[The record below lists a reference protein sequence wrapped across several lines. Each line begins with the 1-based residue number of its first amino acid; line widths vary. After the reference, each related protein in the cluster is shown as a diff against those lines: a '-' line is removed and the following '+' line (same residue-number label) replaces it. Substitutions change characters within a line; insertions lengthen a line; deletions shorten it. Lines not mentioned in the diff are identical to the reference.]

1 MEETKLS
8 RRGFIKGAAAAG
20 AASIASAALVGCTGQ
35 SADGTEAG
43 TGKNTQANDSAS
55 KVDIGPIA
63 PVDVPASWDYEA
75 DIIVVGSGGGGVN
88 AAARAAELG
97 ASVILI
103 EKSSIFGG
111 NTAQAGGSITM
122 GGNRYTNETEQALP
136 DFPFDRVKWLN
147 WKQEYHDHALNPKM
161 QLAIT
166 DNMSESHNWM
176 GDCGVD
182 WWAPFGTTL
191 MPKGMSKDFGS
202 LCQFLV
208 TDKMKEYG
216 ESKGAE
222 YLSSTPAEALVMD
235 GERVV
240 GVKAKGSSG
249 EEVYLHG
256 TKAVIMC
263 AGGFAANKD
272 MLAEYCPNAL
282 LNSNNCYV
290 DQRDSGECTRMGLG
304 AGAYLIEHDSYAMFD
319 GGINYEKYGGEWCTF
334 LYNGSTQLVRQPW
347 LTIDC
352 MGDRKEY
359 ISTSD
364 LAIGMSGGGL
374 TAQANVQT
382 ATVNNRSY
390 VFFDGNYEESI
401 KNFNEHYCRA
411 FFTPDMDKVDE
422 FVPEHYRDW
431 HNGVD
436 DAIESGVIASA
447 DTIEGLAEKLDL
459 DPSVLKTSID
469 NWNATCAKGEDDFEV
484 PYDPEWLIP
493 IVEPPFYGAEV
504 GGILFRTNTGLAIN
518 TKMQVLKEDQ
528 TPIPGLYAGW
538 FTASGAFADGNVSSI
553 AYAAEGISLSYT
565 GGYMCANS
573 VMEEEK

>member
-1 MEETKLS
+1 MEESKLS
-8 RRGFIKGAAAAG
+8 RRGFLKGAAAAG
-20 AASIASAALVGCTGQ
+20 AASIAGAALVSCGGQ
-35 SADGTEAG
+35 NNDTASAVGQTAQTNETAPKTD
-43 TGKNTQANDSAS
+43 
-55 KVDIGPIA
+55 VGPIE
-63 PVDVPASWDYEA
+63 PVGVPSSWDKEA
-75 DIIVVGSGGGGVN
+75 DVVVVGSGGGGLN

-122 GGNRYTNETEQALP
+122 GGNRYTDETEQALP
-136 DFPFDRVKWLN
+136 SFPFDRIKWLE
-147 WKQEYHDHALNPKM
+147 WKQEYHDHSLNPKM
-161 QLAIT
+161 QLAIA
-166 DNMSESHNWM
+166 DNMSASHNWM

-191 MPKGMSKDFGS
+191 MPKQMSKDFGS
-202 LCQFLV
+202 LCQFFV

-216 ESKGAE
+216 ENLGAE
-222 YLSSTPAEALVMD
+222 YLASTPAKALIMD
-235 GERVV
+235 GDRVV
-240 GVKAKGSSG
+240 GVKAEDSSG
-249 EEVYLHG
+249 NELYLHG
-256 TKAVIMC
+256 KKAVIMC

-272 MLAEYCPNAL
+272 MLAEYCPNGL
-282 LNSNNCYV
+282 LNANNCYV

-319 GGINYEKYGGEWCTF
+319 GGLNYEKYGGEWCTF

-347 LTIDC
+347 LTIDRL
-352 MGDRKEY
+352 GDRKEY
-359 ISTSD
+359 ISTAD
-364 LAIGMSGGGL
+364 LSIGMSGGGL

-382 ATVNNRSY
+382 ATVDNRSY
-390 VFFDGNYEESI
+390 VFFDGNYEESV

-422 FVPEHYRDW
+422 LVPEHYRDW
-431 HNGVD
+431 RNGVN
-436 DAIESGVIASA
+436 DAIESGVIAKA
-447 DTIEGLAEKLDL
+447 DTIEELAEKLDL
-459 DPSVLKTSID
+459 DSSVIQTAID
-469 NWNATCAKGEDDFEV
+469 NWNATCEKGKDDFVV
-484 PYDPEWLIP
+484 PYEDEWLIP
-493 IVEPPFYGAEV
+493 IIEPPFYGAQV
-504 GGILFRTNTGLAIN
+504 GGIIFRTNTGLAIN
-518 TKMQVLKEDQ
+518 PKMQVLKEGGE
-528 TPIPGLYAGW
+528 PIPGLYAGW